1 MKVRYEVK
9 SRQCRHMQGMGAI
22 AHSGIVVMQRA
33 AVIGARL
40 HGPLGSLGRSRQQ
53 STVLLPATLFEM
65 LRHEAGEQRRRVELA
80 DNRL

>member
-1 MKVRYEVK
+1 
-9 SRQCRHMQGMGAI
+9 
-22 AHSGIVVMQRA
+22 MQRA
-33 AVIGARL
+33 AVIEARL